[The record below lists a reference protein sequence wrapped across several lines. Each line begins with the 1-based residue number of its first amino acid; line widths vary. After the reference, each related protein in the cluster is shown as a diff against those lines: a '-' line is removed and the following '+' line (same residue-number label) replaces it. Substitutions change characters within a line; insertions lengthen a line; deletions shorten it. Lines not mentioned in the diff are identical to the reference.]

1 MGRPAAAI
9 ARAVTLLVGLL
20 LLAGGLY
27 GVGLWADLPLA
38 HSLSRRMDRLWY
50 FTAAQQSW
58 WPWALGVAAALF
70 LVIGVGLVVSMV
82 RPRPHRT
89 VDLARRSLGLLTV
102 SPAAVGGAIAASLEG
117 VEGVLSAKSSS
128 RMVRGIPTLS
138 IDVRISPYTE
148 LAPLRALLEST
159 AAYAAASFGPNSPAY
174 RFIIQVDKT

>member
-1 MGRPAAAI
+1 MSAAT
-9 ARAVTLLVGLL
+9 ARAVALIAGLL

-27 GVGLWADLPLA
+27 GLGLWSNLPLA

-50 FTAAQQSW
+50 FTAAQQPW
-58 WPWALGVAAALF
+58 WPWALGGAAALC
-70 LVIGVGLVVSMV
+70 LVIGAGLVVAMV

-89 VDLARRSLGLLTV
+89 VELARRSLGLLTV
-102 SPAAVGGAIAASLEG
+102 SPAAVGGAIASSLEG
-117 VEGVLSAKSSS
+117 VEGVLSAQSSS

-148 LAPLRALLEST
+148 LAPLRSLLEST
-159 AAYAAASFGPNSPAY
+159 AAHAAASFGPNSPSY